1 MPHMHVWPGIVRN
14 VGVLMKKDINIWAC
28 KVEYY
33 GGGGGGVCEGE
44 RNPKNVSERVV
55 FLNFFVIINDEH
67 MATVW

>member
-1 MPHMHVWPGIVRN
+1 
-14 VGVLMKKDINIWAC
+14 MKKDINIWAC

-33 GGGGGGVCEGE
+33 DFGGGGVCEGE
-44 RNPKNVSERVV
+44 RNPNNVSERVV